1 MTCAFLTKGCLF
13 LFEIQS
19 HNETLTMSCSQPALR
34 GVVGS
39 IDSLHRFDPSRK
51 RHSLRMTSFGKVF
64 DQNQN
69 SADVSPGLIVQ
80 RKDIFYS
87 GSLIKIPDAHLD
99 GSSRTLDHINM
110 KPLDGD
116 DERKKKCCGCLPC
129 PAEIKEAFNS
139 MTDFSIL
146 KDPIFLFFAFS
157 NFFTSIG
164 YNVPYIYIVVSN
176 NNNNNNEKAKRR

>member
-1 MTCAFLTKGCLF
+1 
-13 LFEIQS
+13 
-19 HNETLTMSCSQPALR
+19 MSCSQPALR
-34 GVVGS
+34 AVIGS

-51 RHSLRMTSFGKVF
+51 RHSLRVASFAKSF

-69 SADVSPGLIVQ
+69 SADVTPGLIVQ

-87 GSLIKIPDAHLD
+87 GSLLRIPDASTKPSHH
-99 GSSRTLDHINM
+99 GSTLDHINM
-110 KPLDGD
+110 KPLAGD
-116 DERKKKCCGCLPC
+116 DDHQMKKRCCGCMPC

-164 YNVPYIYIVVSN
+164 YNVPYIYLVV
-176 NNNNNNEKAKRR
+176 R

>member
-1 MTCAFLTKGCLF
+1 
-13 LFEIQS
+13 
-19 HNETLTMSCSQPALR
+19 MSCSQPALR
-34 GVVGS
+34 AVIGS
-39 IDSLHRFDPSRK
+39 IDSLYRFDPSRK
-51 RHSLRMTSFGKVF
+51 RHSLRVASFGKGF

-69 SADVSPGLIVQ
+69 SETAPGLIVQ

-87 GSLIKIPDAHLD
+87 GSLLKIPDASKTSQN
-99 GSSRTLDHINM
+99 GSCRTLDHINM
-110 KPLDGD
+110 KPLKGD
-116 DERKKKCCGCLPC
+116 DAHRKKGCCGCLPC

-164 YNVPYIYIVVSN
+164 YNVPYIYLVVSN
-176 NNNNNNEKAKRR
+176 LFYFICR